1 MQESSNPAVG
11 LVTEEAKCDESFEKS
26 RCAEHSRRCA
36 AFLMVAALTDA
47 YAKIAWAERHI
58 NALVVAIDSGEHVD
72 TRPVAPEDGL
82 AYQHRHLLKILLPD
96 VPADLAFIVADA
108 IHNMRSALDYLMA
121 ALAHTNA
128 KSRRYPTFPICDNEK
143 SLAKRDAFKCVSRS
157 AQKFMK
163 SVQPY
168 ATGCQALWWLHRL
181 DIIDKHRKLSILQH
195 GPPQSVL
202 IPPADGEG
210 PGDWYMVP
218 TYWIE
223 EETGAPRQSVVD
235 LLREMRDCVTGV
247 LNRAAVELLS

>member
-1 MQESSNPAVG
+1 MHN
-11 LVTEEAKCDESFEKS
+11 
-26 RCAEHSRRCA
+26 
-36 AFLMVAALTDA
+36 ALADA
-47 YAKIAWAERHI
+47 YAKVAWAERHI
-58 NALVVAIDSGEHVD
+58 NALVTAIHSGERID

-96 VPADLAFIVADA
+96 VPTDLAFVVADA

-121 ALAHTNA
+121 ALILANG
-128 KSRRYPTFPICDNEK
+128 KSGHYPTFPICENER
-143 SLAKRDAFKCVSRS
+143 SLVKRDAVKNVSPA
-157 AQKFMK
+157 AQGFIK
-163 SVQPY
+163 SVQSY

-210 PGDWYMVP
+210 PGDWYMLP

-235 LLREMRDCVTGV
+235 LLHEMRDRVTAV
-247 LNRAAVELLS
+247 LDRAAVELLS